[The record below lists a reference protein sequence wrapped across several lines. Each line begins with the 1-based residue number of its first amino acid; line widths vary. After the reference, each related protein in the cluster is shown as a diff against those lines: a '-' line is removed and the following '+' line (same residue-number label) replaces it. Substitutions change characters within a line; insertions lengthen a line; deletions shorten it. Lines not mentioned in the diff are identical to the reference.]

1 VVWGQLRYFGRRAR
15 FRGQLRWRREAGEL
29 ILEMPLLDE
38 LPIEAVNALAGK
50 VTLTRFGEGR
60 TVFREGDPADA
71 FYVVRSGRFAVVDE
85 AAGGI
90 ELRSLTRGES
100 FGEIALLQGTP
111 RTATVRA
118 TEASEAFAI
127 DRASF
132 QTWLGDLVSAEG
144 LMGSA
149 AQLAEV
155 RSLSPFRHLSAADA
169 EQLREAGT
177 WIQVAPG
184 EEVVRQ
190 GEPGEYFYAVAS
202 GQLEVEK
209 DGEIV
214 ATVKAGGFF
223 GELALLH
230 EAPRA
235 ATVRSITPAR
245 LFRHDREAFDRLV
258 AAAFRRG
265 AVRVDAEAERVV
277 GRT

>member
-1 VVWGQLRYFGRRAR
+1 M
-15 FRGQLRWRREAGEL
+15 
-29 ILEMPLLDE
+29 EMPLLDE
-38 LPIEAVNALAGK
+38 LPIESVNALAGK
-50 VTLTRFGEGR
+50 VQLARFGEGR
-60 TVFREGDPADA
+60 TVFHEGDPADA
-71 FYVVRSGRFAVVDE
+71 FFVVRSGRFAVVDE
-85 AAGGI
+85 SAGGL

-118 TEASEAFAI
+118 TEPSEAFTI
-127 DRASF
+127 DRGSF
-132 QTWLGDLVSAEG
+132 QTWLADSVSADG

-155 RSLSPFRHLSAADA
+155 RSLSPFRHLSATDA

-177 WIQVAPG
+177 WVQVGPG

-190 GEPGEYFYAVAS
+190 GAPGDFFYAVGN

-209 DGEIV
+209 DGEVV

-235 ATVRSITPAR
+235 ATVRAITPAR
-245 LFRHDREAFDRLV
+245 LFRLDREAFDHLV

-265 AVRVDAEAERVV
+265 AVRVDAEADRVV